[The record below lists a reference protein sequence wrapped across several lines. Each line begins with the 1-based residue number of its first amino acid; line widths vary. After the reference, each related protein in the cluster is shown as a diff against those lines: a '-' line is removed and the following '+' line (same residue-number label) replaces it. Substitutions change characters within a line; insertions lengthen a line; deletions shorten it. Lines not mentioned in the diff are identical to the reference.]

1 MNSPTPEFHPGSLVS
16 ARGREWIVLPESDMD
31 TLRLRP
37 LGGGEKDESLLYL
50 PLERQ
55 PVRPATFP
63 WPRVDQASNHS
74 ASQLL
79 LDALQLKLRNGA
91 GPFRSFGNIAVEPR
105 AYQLVPLLMALK
117 QATIRLLIADDVG
130 IGKTIE
136 AALIAREML
145 DRGEVQRLTFLCPP
159 HLCEQWQRE
168 LAERFHI
175 HAPVVRTATAARLEK
190 DLPPGA
196 SLFDA
201 HPFTV
206 VSLDYIK
213 SERRR
218 EAFQR
223 FCPEFVIV
231 DEAHTCTHG
240 GQGRQQRYQLL
251 KGLAENADRH
261 LVLLTATPHSGD
273 ENAFYNLLGL
283 LRSEFTALKDLPA
296 GSRTD
301 LRDELSRHF
310 VQRRRPDI
318 AEWQD
323 SSMFPE
329 RKTSEVTYRL
339 TGAWGQL
346 FNDVLTYA
354 RELVERAEGR
364 ALQEQRMN
372 WWAALA
378 LLRCISSSPAAAVN
392 ALRTRLNGAIAPGDD
407 RELTLEGS
415 RSSDRLRLEDI
426 DQQGEERVLDG
437 REDALSTDDIEPAA
451 QTEETAR
458 LQELIAAAERL
469 AAPGNDPKLEQLQ
482 AHLQGL
488 LKDGFLPVVFCRYI
502 ATAHYLADFLRAKF
516 KDVTIKAVTGEFT
529 PGEREAAVE
538 ELGESDRRLL
548 VATDCL
554 SEGINLQNLFTAVVH
569 YDLSWNPTRHEQREG
584 RVDRFGQKA
593 REVRSTMLYGED
605 NPVDGAVLQ
614 VILRKAESIRK
625 ELGVL
630 VPMPDDEG
638 KLTQA
643 LLNAVLLRK
652 TNPVGKVAQA
662 SFDFGEPAREIEAA
676 WQSAREKAARNR
688 SIFAQRRLKPED
700 VLPEWRKSA
709 AVLGGEDDVARFVAR
724 AVAKLG
730 VPLEECRRLPGL
742 GSAQPAPQGGQEN
755 LGRPGVFLGA
765 HHKLNIDQ
773 LPLTVRERLAADGFI
788 GTLRVSFH
796 QPPAAGSLFIH
807 RTHPIVAAL
816 ADTLLERALEETAD
830 ASDADAVARAG
841 AAFVG
846 HVGLRTTVLL
856 LRLRHQLS
864 VTRGAAT
871 RLMLCEETIAVSVAG
886 SGHPAVLAPD
896 AARSLLGAEAV
907 RNMPPPIRDRHLRQ
921 ALDMLP
927 AWTPQLAAMAKERAQ
942 ALLQDHRRVREA
954 AEAKGTYQVTAS
966 LPVDVMGLYVLVPSL
981 S

>member
-1 MNSPTPEFHPGSLVS
+1 MNAPLPEFLPGNLVS
-16 ARGREWIVLPESDMD
+16 ARGREWIVLPESDQQ

-37 LGGGEKDESLLYL
+37 LGGGERDETLVYL

-55 PVRPATFP
+55 PVHPATFP
-63 WPRVDQASNHS
+63 WPTVDQARNHS
-74 ASQLL
+74 ASQML
-79 LDALQLKLRNGA
+79 LDALQLKLRSGA

-117 QATIRLLIADDVG
+117 LPTVRLLIADDVG

-136 AALIAREML
+136 GALIAREML
-145 DRGEVQRLTFLCPP
+145 DRGEIQRLTVLCPP

-168 LAERFHI
+168 LANRFHI
-175 HAPVVRTATAARLEK
+175 PAVVVRSNTADRLER

-231 DEAHTCTHG
+231 DEAHTCTQA

-251 KGLAENADRH
+251 KGLAAQLDRH

-273 ENAFYNLLGL
+273 EEAFFNLLGL
-283 LRSEFTALKDLPA
+283 LRSDFTQLMDLPP
-296 GSRTD
+296 GQRND
-301 LRDELSRHF
+301 LREALSRHF

-323 SSMFPE
+323 TSMFPD
-329 RKTSEVTYRL
+329 RKSAEITYRL

-346 FNDVLTYA
+346 FNDVLAYA
-354 RELVERAEGR
+354 RELVERSEGQR
-364 ALQEQRMN
+364 LREQRMN

-392 ALRTRLNGAIAPGDD
+392 ALRTRLQGA
-407 RELTLEGS
+407 
-415 RSSDRLRLEDI
+415 
-426 DQQGEERVLDG
+426 QGEAGAPDAASLEEFEAQASDRVLDG
-437 REDALSTDDIEPAA
+437 TEDAMSSDDMEPGA
-451 QTEETAR
+451 QTEDSQR
-458 LQELIAAAERL
+458 LQELMASAQAL
-469 AAPGNDPKLEQLQ
+469 AGQQNDPKLAKLQ
-482 AHLQGL
+482 EHLGIL
-488 LKDGFLPVVFCRYI
+488 LKDGFQPVVFCRYI
-502 ATAHYLADFLRAKF
+502 ATAHYLAASLQEKF
-516 KDVTIKAVTGEFT
+516 KSATVKAVTGELT
-529 PGEREAAVE
+529 PDEREAAVE
-538 ELGESDRRLL
+538 QLGDSDVRIL

-554 SEGINLQNLFTAVVH
+554 SEGINLQGLFTAVVH

-643 LLNAVLLRK
+643 LMNAVLLRK
-652 TNPVGKVAQA
+652 GAPLNAQ
-662 SFDFGEPAREIEAA
+662 SQLDLFGAPAKEIDLA
-676 WQSAREKAARNR
+676 WQSAKEKAKQSR

-709 AVLGGEDDVARFVAR
+709 AVLGGEADVERFVNR
-724 AVAKLG
+724 AATQLGAPLQPVKQHFKL
-730 VPLEECRRLPGL
+730 LTEQLPG
-742 GSAQPAPQGGQEN
+742 
-755 LGRPGVFLGA
+755 
-765 HHKLNIDQ
+765 
-773 LPLTVRERLAADGFI
+773 TVQERLAAEGLS
-788 GTLRVSFH
+788 GTLRIDFH
-796 QPPAAGSLFIH
+796 QPAAQGATFIH
-807 RTHPIVAAL
+807 RTHPLVAVL
-816 ADTLLERALEETAD
+816 ADTLLEQALEATPSSDD
-830 ASDADAVARAG
+830 AAAVARAG

-846 HVGLRTTVLL
+846 AVSLKTTVLL
-856 LRLRHQLS
+856 LRIRHQLT
-864 VTRGAAT
+864 VTHGTST
-871 RLMLCEETIAVSVAG
+871 RLLMCEEAVAVAAGG
-886 SGHPAVLAPD
+886 SD
-896 AARSLLGAEAV
+896 AFAELTPEQTRQLLGAEAT
-907 RNMPPPIRDRHLRQ
+907 RNMPAPLRDRQLQ
-921 ALDMLP
+921 SALDALP
-927 AWTPQLAAMAKERAQ
+927 GWQPQFEAIAKARAQ
-942 ALLQDHRRVREA
+942 ALLADHRRVREA
-954 AEAKGTYQVTAS
+954 AEGRGSYQVTAS
-966 LPVDVMGLYVLVPSL
+966 LPVDVMGLYVLLPDTGAANSAMGA
-981 S
+981 

>member
-1 MNSPTPEFHPGSLVS
+1 MNAPTPEFYPGSLVS
-16 ARGREWIVLPESDMD
+16 ARGREWIVLPESDQD

-37 LGGGEKDESLLYL
+37 LGGGEKDESLIYL

-55 PVRPATFP
+55 PVQPATFL
-63 WPRVDQASNHS
+63 WPRIEQARNHA

-105 AYQLVPLLMALK
+105 AYQLVPLLMAMRLP
-117 QATIRLLIADDVG
+117 TVRLLVADDVG

-136 AALIAREML
+136 GALIAREML
-145 DRGEVQRLTFLCPP
+145 DRGEIERLAVLCPP

-175 HAPVVRTATAARLEK
+175 HAVVVRSATAARLER
-190 DLPPGA
+190 DLPPGT
-196 SLFDA
+196 SVFDA
-201 HPFTV
+201 NPFTV

-223 FCPEFVIV
+223 FCPECVIV
-231 DEAHTCTHG
+231 DEAHTCTQG

-251 KGLAENADRH
+251 KGLAEDANRH
-261 LVLLTATPHSGD
+261 MVLLTATPHSGD
-273 ENAFYNLLGL
+273 EDAFFNLLGL
-283 LRSEFTALKDLPA
+283 LRADFTQLKDLPPGA
-296 GSRTD
+296 RMD
-301 LRDELSRHF
+301 LRDDLSRHF

-323 SSMFPE
+323 TSMFPD
-329 RKTSEVTYRL
+329 RKTAEITYRL

-346 FNDVLTYA
+346 FNDVLGYA
-354 RELVERAEGR
+354 RELVERAEGQGLR
-364 ALQEQRMN
+364 EQRMN

-378 LLRCISSSPAAAVN
+378 LLRCISSSPAAAAN
-392 ALRTRLNGAIAPGDD
+392 ALRTRLDGAVNVGESD
-407 RELTLEGS
+407 ELTLE
-415 RSSDRLRLEDI
+415 DI
-426 DQQGEERVLDG
+426 EAQAGDRVLDG
-437 REDALSTDDIEPAA
+437 LEDALSADDIEPAA
-451 QTEETAR
+451 QTEDSALLR
-458 LQELIAAAERL
+458 QLIADAEKL
-469 AAPGNDPKLEQLQ
+469 AGATNDPKLAKLLE
-482 AHLQGL
+482 HLTL
-488 LKDGFLPVVFCRYI
+488 LVKEGFQPVVFCRYI
-502 ATAHYLADFLRAKF
+502 ATAHYLADFLRGKF
-516 KDVTIKAVTGEFT
+516 KDATVKAVTGELT

-538 ELGESDRRLL
+538 ELGDTEMRIL

-554 SEGINLQNLFTAVVH
+554 SEGINLQGLFTAVVH

-630 VPMPDDEG
+630 VPMPDDQG

-652 TNPVGKVAQA
+652 HNQVGNTTQV
-662 SFDFGEPAREIEAA
+662 SLDFGEPAKEIETA
-676 WQSAREKAARNR
+676 WQSAREKAAKNR

-730 VPLEECRRLPGL
+730 VPLEPYK
-742 GSAQPAPQGGQEN
+742 Q
-755 LGRPGVFLGA
+755 
-765 HHKLNIDQ
+765 HHKLHLDQ
-773 LPLTVRERLAADGFI
+773 LPSSVNERLAADGFT
-788 GTLRVSFH
+788 GTLRVDFH
-796 QPPAAGSLFIH
+796 QPAAQGALFIH
-807 RTHPIVAAL
+807 RTHPLVVAL
-816 ADTLLERALEETAD
+816 ADTLLERALASED
-830 ASDADAVARAG
+830 ASEDDVARAG

-846 HVGLRTTVLL
+846 HVSLKTTVLL

-864 VTRGAAT
+864 VTRGNQT
-871 RLMLCEETIAVSVAG
+871 RLMLCEETVAVS
-886 SGHPAVLAPD
+886 AVGAD
-896 AARSLLGAEAV
+896 AVTTLPTDQAQALLGAEAT
-907 RNMPPPIRDRHLRQ
+907 RNMPPVIRDRHLQQ
-921 ALDMLP
+921 ALDAIP
-927 AWTPQLAAMAKERAQ
+927 SWQPQLEAIARERAQ

-954 AEAKGTYQVTAS
+954 ADAKGSYQVTAS
-966 LPVDVMGLYVLVPSL
+966 LPVDVMGVYVLVPAAAGG
-981 S
+981 

>member
-1 MNSPTPEFHPGSLVS
+1 MNGEYLPGALVS
-16 ARGREWIVLPESDMD
+16 ARGREWIVLPESAPD

-37 LGGGEKDESLLYL
+37 LGGGEKDESLVYL

-55 PVRPATFP
+55 RVRPATFP
-63 WPRVDQASNHS
+63 LPRPEQASNHA

-79 LDALQLKLRNGA
+79 MDALQLKLRSGA

-105 AYQLVPLLMALK
+105 AYQLVPLLMAMKLS
-117 QATIRLLIADDVG
+117 TVRLLIADDVG

-136 AALIAREML
+136 GALIARELL
-145 DRGEVQRLTFLCPP
+145 DRGEIQRLAVLCPP

-175 HAPVVRTATAARLEK
+175 HAVVVRSSSADRLER
-190 DLPPGA
+190 DLPPGT

-201 HPFTV
+201 NPFTI

-213 SERRR
+213 REARR

-231 DEAHTCTHG
+231 DEAHTCTQG

-251 KGLAENADRH
+251 KGLVQDPNRH

-273 ENAFYNLLGL
+273 EDAFFNLLGL
-283 LRSEFTALKDLPA
+283 LRSEFTELKDLPA
-296 GSRTD
+296 NARSD
-301 LRDELSRHF
+301 LREDLAKHF

-323 SSMFPE
+323 SSMFPD
-329 RKTSEVTYRL
+329 RKTKEETYRL

-346 FNDVLTYA
+346 FNDVLVYA
-354 RELVERAEGR
+354 RELVERAEGQGLR
-364 ALQEQRMN
+364 EQRMN

-392 ALRTRLNGAIAPGDD
+392 ALRTRLDGVAKSGDD
-407 RELTLEGS
+407 ELTLDEIESHAG
-415 RSSDRLRLEDI
+415 
-426 DQQGEERVLDG
+426 ERVLDG
-437 REDALSTDDIEPAA
+437 VDDALSTDDIEPAA
-451 QTEETAR
+451 LVEDTAR
-458 LQELIAAAERL
+458 LRQLIAAAEKL
-469 AAPGNDPKLEQLQ
+469 AGAANDPKLATLQ
-482 AHLQGL
+482 AHLATL
-488 LKDGFLPVVFCRYI
+488 VKEGFQPVVFCRYI
-502 ATAHYLADFLRAKF
+502 ATAHYLADFLRTKF
-516 KDVTIKAVTGEFT
+516 KDVTVKSVTGELT

-538 ELGESDRRLL
+538 ELGDAEKRIL

-554 SEGINLQNLFTAVVH
+554 SEGVNLQSLFTAVVH

-593 REVRSTMLYGED
+593 SEVRSTMLYGED

-630 VPMPDDEG
+630 VPMPDDQG

-652 TNPVGKVAQA
+652 GTALNAQ
-662 SFDFGEPAREIEAA
+662 SQLDLFGAPAKEIDTV
-676 WQSAREKAARNR
+676 WQSAREKAAKNR
-688 SIFAQRRLKPED
+688 SIFAQRRLTPED

-709 AVLGGEDDVARFVAR
+709 VILGGEADVERFVTR
-724 AVAKLG
+724 AAVKLG
-730 VPLEECRRLPGL
+730 VPLE
-742 GSAQPAPQGGQEN
+742 AYKQ
-755 LGRPGVFLGA
+755 
-765 HHKLNIDQ
+765 HHKLHLDH
-773 LPLTVRERLAADGFI
+773 LPTTVKERLAADGLT
-788 GTLRVSFH
+788 GTLRIDFH
-796 QPPAAGSLFIH
+796 QPAAQGALFVH
-807 RTHPIVAAL
+807 RTHPLVAAL
-816 ADTLLERALEETAD
+816 ADTLLERALESAIGD
-830 ASDADAVARAG
+830 SDADTVARAG

-846 HVGLRTTVLL
+846 NVSLKTTVLL
-856 LRLRHQLS
+856 IRLRHQLTT
-864 VTRGAAT
+864 TRGSQT
-871 RLMLCEETIAVSVAG
+871 RLMLCEETVAVAVMG
-886 SGHPAVLAPD
+886 SESLAELPAD
-896 AARSLLGAEAV
+896 EARALLGSEAI
-907 RNMPPPIRDRHLRQ
+907 RNMPLPIRDRHIKQ
-921 ALDMLP
+921 AIDSIP
-927 AWTPQLAAMAKERAQ
+927 DWQEQLKTIAHYRAQ

-954 AEAKGTYQVTAS
+954 ADAKGIYQVTAS
-966 LPVDVMGLYVLVPSL
+966 LPVDVMGIYVLVPTTVGA
-981 S
+981 

>member
-1 MNSPTPEFHPGSLVS
+1 MQATYNPGSLVS
-16 ARGREWIVLPESDMD
+16 ARGREWIVLPEAEPD

-37 LGGGEKDESLLYL
+37 LGGGERDETLIYL

-55 PVRPATFP
+55 PVQPATFP
-63 WPRVDQASNHS
+63 WPSVDQARNHS
-74 ASQLL
+74 ASQML
-79 LDALQLKLRNGA
+79 LDALQLKLRSGA

-117 QATIRLLIADDVG
+117 QPVVRLLIADDVG

-136 AALIAREML
+136 GALIARELL
-145 DRGEVQRLTFLCPP
+145 DRGEIQRLAVLCPP

-168 LAERFHI
+168 LNQRFHI
-175 HAPVVRTATAARLEK
+175 PAVVVRSNTADRLER

-231 DEAHTCTHG
+231 DEAHTCTQA

-251 KGLAENADRH
+251 KGLAAQAERH

-273 ENAFYNLLGL
+273 EEAFFNLLGL
-283 LRSEFTALKDLPA
+283 LRNDFTQLKDLPA
-296 GSRTD
+296 TQRTD
-301 LRDELSRHF
+301 LREALARHF

-323 SSMFPE
+323 TSMFPD
-329 RKTSEVTYRL
+329 RKTAEITYRL
-339 TGAWGQL
+339 TGPWGQL
-346 FNDVLTYA
+346 FNDVLSYA
-354 RELVERAEGR
+354 RELVERSEGQGLR
-364 ALQEQRMN
+364 EQRMN

-392 ALRTRLNGAIAPGDD
+392 ALRTRLLAAQS
-407 RELTLEGS
+407 EGS
-415 RSSDRLRLEDI
+415 SEIASLEEFEAQASD
-426 DQQGEERVLDG
+426 RVLDG
-437 REDALSTDDIEPAA
+437 TDDALSTDDIEPGA
-451 QTEETAR
+451 QTEDSQR
-458 LQELIAAAERL
+458 LQALMASAAAL
-469 AAPGNDPKLEQLQ
+469 SGQQHDPKLAKLLD
-482 AHLQGL
+482 HLAVL
-488 LKDGFLPVVFCRYI
+488 LKEGFQPVVFCRYI
-502 ATAHYLADFLRAKF
+502 ATAHYLAAALQDKF
-516 KDVTIKAVTGEFT
+516 KAVTTKAVTGELT
-529 PGEREAAVE
+529 PDEREAAVE
-538 ELGESDRRLL
+538 QLGESDARIL

-554 SEGINLQNLFTAVVH
+554 SEGINLQGLFTAVVH

-593 REVRSTMLYGED
+593 REVRSTMLFGED

-630 VPMPDDEG
+630 VPMPDNEG

-652 TNPVGKVAQA
+652 GTATSYQA
-662 SFDFGEPAREIEAA
+662 ELDLWGEPAKDIELA
-676 WQSAREKAARNR
+676 WQSAKEKAKQNR

-709 AVLGGEDDVARFVAR
+709 AVLGGEADVERFISR
-724 AVAKLG
+724 AAT
-730 VPLEECRRLPGL
+730 
-742 GSAQPAPQGGQEN
+742 Q
-755 LGRPGVFLGA
+755 LGA
-765 HHKLNIDQ
+765 PLQPVKQHFKLLTEH
-773 LPLTVRERLAADGFI
+773 LPLPVQERMAAEGLA
-788 GTLRVSFH
+788 GTLRIDFH
-796 QPPAAGSLFIH
+796 QPAAQGTTFIH
-807 RTHPIVAAL
+807 RTHPLVSVL
-816 ADTLLERALEETAD
+816 ADTLLEQALD
-830 ASDADAVARAG
+830 ASPAADDSTAVARAG
-841 AAFVG
+841 VAFVG
-846 HVGLRTTVLL
+846 AVTLKTTVLL
-856 LRLRHQLS
+856 LRIRHQLT
-864 VTRGAAT
+864 VTHGTQSRLLMCEEAIAVAASGSDPFTEQTPDQTRALLGTEAT
-871 RLMLCEETIAVSVAG
+871 RNL
-886 SGHPAVLAPD
+886 PAAL
-896 AARSLLGAEAV
+896 
-907 RNMPPPIRDRHLRQ
+907 RDRQLQ
-921 ALDMLP
+921 SALDAL
-927 AWTPQLAAMAKERAQ
+927 AGWQPQLEAIAKARAQ

-954 AEAKGTYQVTAS
+954 AEGRGSYQVTAS
-966 LPVDVMGLYVLVPSL
+966 LPVDVMGVYVLLPDAATVAGGA
-981 S
+981 